1 MVIANLE
8 RPAVIWQVSD
18 SAPIVRVGDKG
29 KQSGGEDD
37 TSGGDQQTVG
47 VELPEG
53 VSLEWVNM
61 AVPDALNVG
70 FTSFQVRPI
79 PMESG
84 KFEAY
89 VKISCNLA
97 AKEAVKTK
105 LEVNLAGMPLQLREL
120 ELEPGS
126 SESLIIPIEG
136 SEDQLLRLELRT
148 EGDRLAVDN
157 QVVYPLPNSRSVVV
171 AWITPDPDPFT
182 EIALSA
188 IQEEGQLDLWK

>member
-1 MVIANLE
+1 MDTAMVIANLE

-18 SAPIVRVGDKG
+18 SAPIVRAEAEANVEGETDNADNAVDKDRQMVGM
-29 KQSGGEDD
+29 
-37 TSGGDQQTVG
+37 
-47 VELPEG
+47 ELPEG

-61 AVPDALNVG
+61 AVPDAINVG

-89 VKISCNLA
+89 VKVSSNLA
-97 AKEAVKTK
+97 AKKAVKTK

-136 SEDQLLRLELRT
+136 REDQLL
-148 EGDRLAVDN
+148 
-157 QVVYPLPNSRSVVV
+157 
-171 AWITPDPDPFT
+171 
-182 EIALSA
+182 
-188 IQEEGQLDLWK
+188 